1 MSVPLLD
8 LTRQDPAITE
18 GLRAAFERV
27 SASGHFIMGPEV
39 EALEAECAAY
49 LGARHALGVSSGTDA
64 ILLALMALGI
74 GPGDEVICP
83 SYTFFAT
90 AGCVWR
96 VGAKPV
102 FVDSTPCCYNI
113 DPLAIEEKITP
124 RTKAI
129 LPVHLFGQPAEL
141 DAILAVAAKHGLPV
155 IEDAAQS
162 IGAKYKGRA
171 TGTLGAIGCFSFFPT
186 KNLGALGD
194 GGLVTTNDDALA
206 AAMRT
211 LRVHGSRVKYHH
223 ETVGANF
230 RLDALQ
236 AAFLRVKLPHLEA
249 AHAARRAHA
258 ARYNDRFLKSGIAA
272 FPTDRCVCLDP
283 RKETRTAAL
292 LLPGI
297 CQPDPIYNQ
306 YVVRVPERRDAL
318 RGHLKAQGIA
328 TEVYY
333 PIPLHLQDCFAS
345 LGHRPGD
352 LPWSETLARET
363 VALPVFPE
371 LRPDE
376 VDRVADAVVAFL
388 K

>member
-8 LTRQDPAITE
+8 LTRQPAAITE

-27 SASGHFIMGPEV
+27 LASGHFIMGPEI
-39 EALEAECAAY
+39 EALERECAAY
-49 LGARHALGVSSGTDA
+49 LGARHALAVSSGTDA

-102 FVDSTPCCYNI
+102 FVDSLPESYNL
-113 DPLAIEEKITP
+113 DPAAVEAKITAK
-124 RTKAI
+124 TKAI

-141 DAILAVAAKHGLPV
+141 GAILAVAAKHGIPV

-162 IGAKYKGRA
+162 IGAKYQDRA
-171 TGTLGAIGCFSFFPT
+171 TGTFGAIGCFSFFPT

-194 GGLVTTNDDALA
+194 GGLVTTEDDALA
-206 AAMRT
+206 EAMRT
-211 LRVHGSRVKYHH
+211 LRVHGSKVKYHH

-249 AHAARRAHA
+249 AHAAR
-258 ARYNDRFLKSGIAA
+258 YTERFLASGLAA
-272 FPTDRCVCLDP
+272 FPE
-283 RKETRTAAL
+283 KGKAAPL
-292 LLPGI
+292 LLPFV
-297 CQPDPIYNQ
+297 CQPGHIYNQ
-306 YVVRVPERRDAL
+306 YVVRVPGKRDAL
-318 RGHLKAQGIA
+318 RDHLKAHGIA

-333 PIPLHLQDCFAS
+333 PIPLHLQECFAS
-345 LGHRPGD
+345 LGHKPGD
-352 LPWSETLARET
+352 LPWSETFARET

-376 VDRVADAVVAFL
+376 VDAVADALVAFL

>member
-8 LTRQDPAITE
+8 LTRQPAAITE

-27 SASGHFIMGPEV
+27 LASGHFIMGPEI
-39 EALEAECAAY
+39 EALERECAAY
-49 LGARHALGVSSGTDA
+49 LGARHALAVSSGTDA

-102 FVDSTPCCYNI
+102 FVDSLPESYNL
-113 DPLAIEEKITP
+113 DPAAVEAKITAK
-124 RTKAI
+124 TKAI

-141 DAILAVAAKHGLPV
+141 GAILAVAAKHGIPV

-162 IGAKYKGRA
+162 IGAKYQDRA
-171 TGTLGAIGCFSFFPT
+171 TGTFGAIGCFSFFPT

-194 GGLVTTNDDALA
+194 GGLVTTEDDALA
-206 AAMRT
+206 EAMRT
-211 LRVHGSRVKYHH
+211 LRVHGSKVKYHH

-258 ARYNDRFLKSGIAA
+258 ARYTERFLASGLAA
-272 FPTDRCVCLDP
+272 FPE
-283 RKETRTAAL
+283 KGKAAPL
-292 LLPGI
+292 LLPFV
-297 CQPDPIYNQ
+297 CQPGHIYNQ
-306 YVVRVPERRDAL
+306 YVVRVPGKRDAL
-318 RGHLKAQGIA
+318 RDHLKAHGIA

-333 PIPLHLQDCFAS
+333 PIPLHLQECFAS
-345 LGHRPGD
+345 LGHKPGD
-352 LPWSETLARET
+352 LPWSETFARET

-376 VDRVADAVVAFL
+376 VDAVADALVAFL